1 MVAFCS
7 STLPDR
13 PMMGM
18 KTPKPSAWHT
28 LNTLWVKSRGRK
40 LSQAEQAFIAELE
53 NTYEKQ

>member
-18 KTPKPSAWHT
+18 KTPKPSAWQMINIQMPR
-28 LNTLWVKSRGRK
+28 LASRGV
-40 LSQAEQAFIAELE
+40 ATELIRE
-53 NTYEKQ
+53 T